1 MGYPIPSDSTKN
13 ITNITKSDQR
23 TEMQFVAHCQLE
35 VDSGGA
41 SKRMGCSCGGRAERA
56 SAWLLLRP
64 DGVGT
69 ANCALVAD
77 IHSFLVALDVS
88 HDRRRRGVANP
99 FVFLANYIGT
109 VLALETTDREVTLR

>member
-1 MGYPIPSDSTKN
+1 MGYTIPSDSPKN

-56 SAWLLLRP
+56 SAWLLVRSG
-64 DGVGT
+64 GVPT
-69 ANCALVAD
+69 ENWRL
-77 IHSFLVALDVS
+77 S
-88 HDRRRRGVANP
+88 P
-99 FVFLANYIGT
+99 TFVHFCQH
-109 VLALETTDREVTLR
+109 